1 MSGIDGY
8 RPRPLAPDGLREI
21 VERWGGDSASVRPL
35 RGSTNHRLYR
45 FTRDGC
51 PLVLRLSRQAHRDR
65 RHIEEELA
73 WVRFLDAGGVAVPP
87 PVPSLAGRW
96 VESVEHPEEGPCC
109 AVALHQAHGLRVG
122 YAPGRAWGEALF
134 AEWGRTAGRIHA
146 LSRSFASPSG
156 FRRHVLDGEALSDFA
171 SRTLPAA
178 ERWVANRLRE
188 LWREIAE
195 LPADGE
201 SYGMIHGDLT
211 AANLLWRDGRVVV
224 LDFDNCGYA
233 WYAYDVA
240 ITLWVT
246 LFHLAPNGAARDGA
260 EAFLTPFLA
269 AYQAEKRLEPR
280 WVAALPLFVRFFN
293 ALTYVSFHQKDPAGK
308 ESALRRF
315 AAANLGGGDFFT
327 RLDLGRLCAAAGR
340 EARPS

>member
-1 MSGIDGY
+1 MSSINGY

-21 VERWGGDSASVRPL
+21 VERWGGDRESIRPL
-35 RGSTNHRLYR
+35 RGSTNHGLYR
-45 FTRDGC
+45 FSRDGC

-73 WVRFLDAGGVAVPP
+73 WVRFLDTGGVAVPP

-156 FRRHVLDGEALSDFA
+156 FRRHVLDGEALSDCA
-171 SRTLPAA
+171 RDALPAA
-178 ERWVANRLRE
+178 ERRVADRLRA
-188 LWREIAE
+188 LWREIAV
-195 LPADGE
+195 LPADAE

-224 LDFDNCGYA
+224 LDFDNCGWA
-233 WYAYDVA
+233 WYAYDLA

-246 LFHLAPNGAARDGA
+246 LFHLAAGDGA
-260 EAFLTPFLA
+260 EEGARSFLVPFLA
-269 AYQAEKRLEPR
+269 GYQAEKRLEPS
-280 WVAALPLFVRFFN
+280 WIATLPLLLRFFN
-293 ALTYVSFHQKDPAGK
+293 ALAYVSFHQKDPAGE

-315 AAANLGGGDFFT
+315 AAANLGGDDLFT
-327 RLDLGRLCAAAGR
+327 RLDLARLCAAAGK